1 MVLEL
6 SALIAAVEAVSLLV
20 KGTVPVVRAIRSGV
34 MARNEEAKRQLMQSL
49 EQLQQNLQHA
59 GELAQ
64 VAEGYFQT
72 LENVLELR
80 SLCGRTEGFLKDNLN
95 ECRNSDSANYAG
107 NWRVLEAMFQTI
119 DSNRDAPRKV
129 VLARAEWYDER
140 DRDQIGLLL
149 QQFTAA
155 YERAAAHA
163 RNKIADDLLYEL
175 RGMIS
180 PLQDSETLLRN
191 TVYDKILRTL
201 QKLGP

>member
-6 SALIAAVEAVSLLV
+6 SALITAVEAVSLLI
-20 KGTVPVVRAIRSGV
+20 KGTAPIVRTIRSGM
-34 MARNEEAKRQLMQSL
+34 MARNEEAKKQLMQSL
-49 EQLQQNLQHA
+49 EGLQQNLEHV

-64 VAEGYFQT
+64 VAEGYLQT

-80 SLCGRTEGFLKDNLN
+80 YLCGRVEGFLKDTLD
-95 ECRNSDSANYAG
+95 ECRSRDSANYVG
-107 NWRVLEAMFQTI
+107 NWRVLEAMFQII
-119 DSNRDAPRKV
+119 DSSRDAPRKV
-129 VLARAEWYDER
+129 VLDRAEWYDKSDKDKIE
-140 DRDQIGLLL
+140 LLL

-180 PLQDSETLLRN
+180 PLQDAETLLRN